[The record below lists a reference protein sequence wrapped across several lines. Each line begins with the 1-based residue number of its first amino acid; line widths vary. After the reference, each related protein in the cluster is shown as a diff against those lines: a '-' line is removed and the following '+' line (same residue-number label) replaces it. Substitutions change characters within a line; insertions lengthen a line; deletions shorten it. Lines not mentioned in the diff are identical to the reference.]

1 MSTGTSADA
10 RRGALV
16 TGAGGALGRELCRGL
31 AAAGFRVVAAARK
44 AEDADEVAREL
55 GDGAGAVALDVTD
68 PASVRAAVE
77 RFPDTDVLI
86 NNAGVLLT
94 AGSTPAAVD
103 LAAVE
108 QEFAVNALGAWR
120 VAQAVLPGMTE
131 RGWGRIVN
139 ISSGTASF
147 THGLIAHTPG
157 YTVSKAALNALTV
170 LLAEQTRGTGVLVNA
185 VNPGQL
191 RTRLRPQAP
200 RLPKE
205 AVDDIVR
212 LVTLPDDGPTGGFFK
227 AGGATMGW

>member
-1 MSTGTSADA
+1 MSLDVSADA
-10 RRGALV
+10 RRSALV
-16 TGAGGALGRELCRGL
+16 TGANGALGRELCRGL
-31 AAAGFRVVAAARK
+31 AAAGFRVIAAART
-44 AEDADEVAREL
+44 AEAADEVARDVS
-55 GDGAGAVALDVTD
+55 DGTRAVALEVTD

-77 RFPDTDVLI
+77 RFPDIDVLI

-94 AGSTPAAVD
+94 AGATPTAVD

-200 RLPKE
+200 RLPEE
-205 AVDDIVR
+205 AVDDLVR